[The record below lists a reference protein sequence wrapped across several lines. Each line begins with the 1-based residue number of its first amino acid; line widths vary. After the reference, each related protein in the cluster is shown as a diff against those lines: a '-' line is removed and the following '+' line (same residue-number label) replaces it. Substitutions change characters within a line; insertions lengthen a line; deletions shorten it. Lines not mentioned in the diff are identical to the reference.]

1 MVYYLRWKKGM
12 TMDDNSALILT
23 LDFGTQSVRA
33 CIFDKKG
40 NLLAGEKE
48 SYDPAYV
55 SPKPGW
61 AEQDPDYY
69 FECLCKAVKRLAS
82 KNANLIPFIAGIT
95 QTCFRDSAV
104 LLDRNRRPV
113 RPMIL
118 WLDQRTAKCK
128 KPLPWSS
135 RFLFALVGKTE
146 TIHLNQIRTVANW
159 VIENEP
165 ENWAKTDKYVA
176 VSTYFLYRL
185 TGMLRDCPSDFTG
198 HYPINYAKK
207 AWYPDPMK
215 HFQACIFSVRKDQ
228 LCELIPS
235 QSQVGKLTPEA
246 ASLLGLPAGI
256 SVFAAGSDKSC
267 ETLGTGVVDGSI
279 ASISFGTACTIEA
292 LSKKY
297 ISPFPFLPAY
307 PSVLPDFY
315 NLDLQVY
322 RGYWMLNWFLKE
334 FGATQVKE
342 MMSDELTPNVF
353 NEHLKDVPPG
363 CDGLILQPYW
373 GSELEKPEVRGTIIG
388 FSDMTTRFHVY
399 RAILEGIDYELRSGM
414 ERFERLLQTEFRE
427 IRVSGGGSNSDEVC
441 QIAADILGKKVVK
454 VQTNEN
460 SSLGAAISGFLSIG
474 AFKDATEAVGEMVH
488 PAKEFMPRPEEKAIY
503 DKLYKNVYL
512 KLYPKLKDE
521 LKYLYHYSKRE

>member
-1 MVYYLRWKKGM
+1 
-12 TMDDNSALILT
+12 MDDNSPLILT

-48 SYDPAYV
+48 SYEPAYL

-69 FECLCKAVKRLAS
+69 FECLSKAAKRLSAGHPE
-82 KNANLIPFIAGIT
+82 LISRIAGIT

-104 LLDRNRRPV
+104 LLDGNLRPV

-128 KPLPWSS
+128 EPLPWSS
-135 RFLFALVGKTE
+135 CFLFALVHKTE
-146 TIHLNQIRTVANW
+146 TIRLNQIRTVANW
-159 VIENEP
+159 VKENEP

-176 VSTYFLYRL
+176 VATYFFYRL
-185 TGMLRDCPSDFTG
+185 TGELRDCPSDFTG
-198 HYPINYAKK
+198 HYPINYPKK
-207 AWYPDPMK
+207 AWYSDPMN
-215 HFQACIFSVRKDQ
+215 HFQARIFSIRRDQ
-228 LCELIPS
+228 LCELVPS
-235 QSQVGKLTPEA
+235 QSQIGNLTKEA
-246 ASLLGLPAGI
+246 AALLGVPAGI
-256 SVFAAGSDKSC
+256 PVFAAGSDKSC
-267 ETLGTGVVDGSI
+267 ETLGTGVVDGSM
-279 ASISFGTACTIEA
+279 ASVSFGTACTIEA
-292 LSKKY
+292 LTQKY

-307 PSVLPDFY
+307 PSVLPDYY
-315 NLDLQVY
+315 NLDLQIY

-342 MMSDELTPNVF
+342 MMSDELTPNLF
-353 NEHLKDVPPG
+353 NEHLESVPPG

-373 GSELEKPEVRGTIIG
+373 GSELEKPEVRGTITG

-399 RAILEGIDYELRSGM
+399 RAILEGIDYELRWGM
-414 ERFERLLQTEFRE
+414 ERFQKLLHTDFKE
-427 IRVSGGGSNSDEVC
+427 IRVSGGGSKSDEVC
-441 QIAADILGKKVVK
+441 QIAADILGKKIVK
-454 VQTNEN
+454 VQTNES

-474 AFKDATEAVGEMVH
+474 EFKTAKEAVDEMVH
-488 PAKEFMPRPEEKAIY
+488 PAKEFLPREKEKAIY

-512 KLYPKLKDE
+512 KLYPKLKNE
-521 LKYLYHYSKRE
+521 LKYLYHYSKRD